1 MISYTPNDYMTI
13 IALQKSTKDDNL
25 LLIFKSYM
33 RFYIDGFTDNI
44 KKLES
49 WWLNTLKLQINAKTV
64 YFQSLPHAFHP

>member
-49 WWLNTLKLQINAKTV
+49 W
-64 YFQSLPHAFHP
+64 